1 MKRAS
6 AVERANPNS
15 VLRTFRPGGTVIAE
29 SERMTSRG
37 FFAAIVAAGR
47 RRLTGGGVIL
57 FVLGALLAAPGVA
70 QTPAPGSVLVPE
82 SSAPANSAAAPS
94 ATPTNPTANAAP
106 AAKPAEPFHLNI
118 GLEGTGGQQGQVSVA
133 IQIVLIMTL
142 LSVAPSIVLLMTSFT
157 RIVIVLGF
165 VRTALGTPSAP
176 SNQIIVGLS
185 LFLTFFLMG
194 PVIDRVQKE
203 ALAPYLDGKITSTQA
218 LDAASQPLKEFML
231 KQTRTRDLEYF
242 LELGGFG
249 PTAIKDL
256 PMRVVIPAF
265 VVSELQTAFQMGFLL
280 FLPFLVIDF
289 LVSSVL
295 MALGMMMMPPVTI
308 ALPLKLLLF
317 VLVDGWHLVVKSIVQ
332 SFA

>member
-1 MKRAS
+1 MKR
-6 AVERANPNS
+6 
-15 VLRTFRPGGTVIAE
+15 FRLILALV
-29 SERMTSRG
+29 
-37 FFAAIVAAGR
+37 FAAVWFGSIGFAQAQPVNPLATP
-47 RRLTGGGVIL
+47 LT
-57 FVLGALLAAPGVA
+57 A
-70 QTPAPGSVLVPE
+70 TPAPASASPE
-82 SSAPANSAAAPS
+82 R
-94 ATPTNPTANAAP
+94 
-106 AAKPAEPFHLNI
+106 AKAVDPFRFTV
-118 GLEGTGGQQGQVSVA
+118 GLEGTGQTGQVSVA
-133 IQIVLIMTL
+133 VQIVIIMTL

-157 RIVIVLGF
+157 RMVIVLGF

-194 PVIDRVQKE
+194 PIFERVQKE
-203 ALAPYLDGKITSTQA
+203 AIAPYLDGKITSIQA
-218 LDAASQPLKEFML
+218 IDQASIPLRDFML

-249 PTAIKDL
+249 PTAVKDL
-256 PMRVVIPAF
+256 PMRVVIPSF
-265 VVSELQTAFQMGFLL
+265 VLSELQTAFQMGFLL

-295 MALGMMMMPPVTI
+295 MSLGMMMMPPTAV

-317 VLVDGWHLVVKSIVQ
+317 VLVDGWHLVVKSLVQ